1 MAWLNSVRSAFILS
15 GAMPGSRRGPII
27 WPGWTEPR
35 VVQMALKL
43 TIIDD
48 NVSQPS
54 RGGSIV
60 FGVGGGGIG
69 RAHDNDWVLPD
80 PQRYLS
86 AHHARVQFRDGTY
99 YLLDTSTNGVYINDG
114 SAPLGRR
121 NAYALRDGD
130 RLRLGHYQL
139 SVSIDTERSEAP
151 EASSI
156 FPINP
161 GPSTASSMVAR
172 GDIGVELNVRDLLR
186 PDQSPDNRMGAVDA
200 FGQSMLTEDAGLL
213 AFDGGQRTEPIE
225 QRVAVPAERSARR
238 EPRQPDRAGDSAG
251 GIDAFCRGAGIDVK
265 QLPADAAARMLQL
278 AGVLLREALL
288 GLKGLALAQ
297 REIRDQT
304 HIEVG
309 KEDPQHIGLTGLP
322 VDDLLLR
329 LMIGHDSRDLDAVQ
343 WVREMLASTRR
354 HDLAT
359 MRALHS
365 ALADFLARLD
375 PRALAQIDGRASG
388 AGTGGAE
395 SAGLAAR
402 FRSITEM
409 PAGKLPHLF
418 AEAFARAFVVAFR
431 QNNGEHSKS

>member
-1 MAWLNSVRSAFILS
+1 
-15 GAMPGSRRGPII
+15 
-27 WPGWTEPR
+27 
-35 VVQMALKL
+35 MALKL

-48 NVSQPS
+48 QRSQS
-54 RGGSIV
+54 GQGGSIV

-86 AHHARVQFRDGTY
+86 AHHARVQFRDGAY
-99 YLLDTSTNGVYINDG
+99 YLLDTSTNGVYVNDG
-114 SAPLGRR
+114 TVPIGRR
-121 NAYALRDGD
+121 NSYPLRDGD
-130 RLRLGHYQL
+130 HLRLGEYQL
-139 SVSIDTERSEAP
+139 AVSIDTERSEAP

-161 GPSTASSMVAR
+161 DPLTAEPMAAR

-186 PDQSPDNRMGAVDA
+186 PEASPGNCMGAVDV
-200 FGQSMLTEDAGLL
+200 FGQSMLTEDTGLL
-213 AFDGGQRTEPIE
+213 AFDGGQPSAPTDL
-225 QRVAVPAERSARR
+225 RVPVPVSARR
-238 EPRQPDRAGDSAG
+238 EPRMADRASENAAG
-251 GIDAFCRGAGIDVK
+251 IEAFCRGAGIDLK

-304 HIEVG
+304 HIKVG

-329 LMIGHDSRDLDAVQ
+329 LLIGHDRRDLDAVQ
-343 WVREMLASTRR
+343 WVRDMLASTRR

-359 MRALHS
+359 MRALHT
-365 ALADFLARLD
+365 ALGEFLARLD
-375 PRALAQIDGRASG
+375 PMALAQTDGSANG
-388 AGTGGAE
+388 AATGNGE
-395 SAGLAAR
+395 SSGLAAR

-409 PAGKLPHLF
+409 PTGKFPHLF
-418 AEAFARAFVVAFR
+418 TEAFARAFVTAFK
-431 QNNGEHSKS
+431 QNNGDHSKS

>member
-1 MAWLNSVRSAFILS
+1 
-15 GAMPGSRRGPII
+15 
-27 WPGWTEPR
+27 
-35 VVQMALKL
+35 MALKL

-48 NVSQPS
+48 QHTQPG

-86 AHHARVQFRDGTY
+86 AHHARVQFRDGAY
-99 YLLDTSTNGVYINDG
+99 YLLDTSTNGVYVNDG
-114 SAPLGRR
+114 TVPIGRR
-121 NAYALRDGD
+121 APYPLRDGD
-130 RLRLGHYQL
+130 RLRMGDYEL
-139 SVSIDTERSEAP
+139 SVGVDTERGEAP

-156 FPINP
+156 FPITPDPLTTN
-161 GPSTASSMVAR
+161 SMVSR
-172 GDIGVELNVRDLLR
+172 GDIGIELNVRDLLHSDESAGHR
-186 PDQSPDNRMGAVDA
+186 LGVVDA
-200 FGQSMLTEDAGLL
+200 FGQSMLTEDPVLL
-213 AFDGGQRTEPIE
+213 AFDSGR
-225 QRVAVPAERSARR
+225 APAAALRESRLADRSA
-238 EPRQPDRAGDSAG
+238 ENAAG
-251 GIDAFCRGAGIDVK
+251 IEAFCRGAGIDVK

-309 KEDPQHIGLTGLP
+309 KDDPQHIGLTGLP

-329 LMIGHDSRDLDAVQ
+329 LMIGHDRRDLDAVQ
-343 WVREMLASTRR
+343 WVRDMLASTRR

-359 MRALHS
+359 MRALHI
-365 ALADFLARLD
+365 ALSEFLARLD
-375 PRALAQIDGRASG
+375 PRALAQVDGRASG
-388 AGTGGAE
+388 ADTGGAD
-395 SAGLAAR
+395 SSGLAAR

-409 PAGKLPHLF
+409 PAGKFPHLF
-418 AEAFARAFVVAFR
+418 AEAFARAFVTAFR
-431 QNNGEHSKS
+431 QNNGEHSR

>member
-1 MAWLNSVRSAFILS
+1 
-15 GAMPGSRRGPII
+15 
-27 WPGWTEPR
+27 
-35 VVQMALKL
+35 MALKL

-48 NVSQPS
+48 QHSLPG

-60 FGVGGGGIG
+60 FGVSGGGIG

-86 AHHARVQFRDGTY
+86 AHHARVQFRDGAY
-99 YLLDTSTNGVYINDG
+99 YLLDISTNGVFVNDG
-114 SAPLGRR
+114 TVAIGRR
-121 NAYALRDGD
+121 APYPLRDGD
-130 RLRLGHYQL
+130 RLRMGDYQL
-139 SVSIDTERSEAP
+139 SVGIDAERGDAP

-161 GPSTASSMVAR
+161 DPLDPSALVAR

-186 PDQSPDNRMGAVDA
+186 PPALPDEPGSAIDD
-200 FGQSMLTEDAGLL
+200 DAGLL
-213 AFDGGQRTEPIE
+213 VIDTGQHSP
-225 QRVAVPAERSARR
+225 PAELRAPAAARR
-238 EPRQPDRAGDSAG
+238 EPRLADRSAENAAG
-251 GIDAFCRGAGIDVK
+251 IEAFCRGAGIDLK
-265 QLPADAAARMLQL
+265 QLPVDGGARMLQL

-297 REIRDQT
+297 REIREQV
-304 HIEVG
+304 HVEVG

-329 LMIGHDSRDLDAVQ
+329 LMIGHDRRDLDGVQ
-343 WVREMLASTRR
+343 WVRDMLASTRR
-354 HDLAT
+354 HDQAT

-365 ALADFLARLD
+365 ALGEFLARLD
-375 PRALAQIDGRASG
+375 PRALAQIDSRA
-388 AGTGGAE
+388 GGAAAGGNGD

-409 PAGKLPHLF
+409 PAGKFPHLF
-418 AEAFARAFVVAFR
+418 AEAFARAFVAAFKN
-431 QNNGEHSKS
+431 NNGEHSRF

>member
-1 MAWLNSVRSAFILS
+1 
-15 GAMPGSRRGPII
+15 
-27 WPGWTEPR
+27 
-35 VVQMALKL
+35 MALKL

-48 NVSQPS
+48 QRGAG

-86 AHHARVQFRDGTY
+86 AHHARVQFRDGAY
-99 YLLDTSTNGVYINDG
+99 YLLDTSTNGVYVNEG
-114 SAPLGRR
+114 TAPIGRR
-121 NAYALRDGD
+121 VPYALRDGD
-130 RLRLGHYQL
+130 RLRMGDYELT
-139 SVSIDTERSEAP
+139 VSIDTERGEAP
-151 EASSI
+151 EASAI
-156 FPINP
+156 FPIAPDPLTTN
-161 GPSTASSMVAR
+161 SMVSR
-172 GDIGVELNVRDLLR
+172 GDIGIELNVRDLLQ
-186 PDQSPDNRMGAVDA
+186 PDTAPGTRMGAVDA
-200 FGQSMLTEDAGLL
+200 FGQSMLTEDTGLL
-213 AFDGGQRTEPIE
+213 AFDNGHPAAPADP
-225 QRVAVPAERSARR
+225 RVAAAARR
-238 EPRQPDRAGDSAG
+238 EPRLADRSAENAAG
-251 GIDAFCRGAGIDVK
+251 IEAFCRGAGIDFK

-304 HIEVG
+304 HIQVG

-329 LMIGHDSRDLDAVQ
+329 LMIGHDRRDLDAVQ
-343 WVREMLASTRR
+343 WVRDMLASTRR

-359 MRALHS
+359 MRALHT
-365 ALADFLARLD
+365 ALAEFLARLD

-388 AGTGGAE
+388 AAAGTGD

-409 PAGKLPHLF
+409 PAGEFPHLF
-418 AEAFARAFVVAFR
+418 AEAFARAFVAAFK

>member
-1 MAWLNSVRSAFILS
+1 
-15 GAMPGSRRGPII
+15 
-27 WPGWTEPR
+27 
-35 VVQMALKL
+35 MALKL
-43 TIIDD
+43 TIVDD
-48 NVSQPS
+48 QRSQPG

-86 AHHARVQFRDGTY
+86 AHHARVQFRDGAY
-99 YLLDTSTNGVYINDG
+99 YLLDTSTNGVYVNEGTVPI
-114 SAPLGRR
+114 GRR
-121 NAYALRDGD
+121 APYPLRDGD
-130 RLRLGHYQL
+130 RLRMGDYEL
-139 SVSIDTERSEAP
+139 SVSIDTERGEAP

-156 FPINP
+156 FPIAPDPLTTN
-161 GPSTASSMVAR
+161 SIASR
-172 GDIGVELNVRDLLR
+172 GDIGVELNVRDLLL
-186 PDQSPDNRMGAVDA
+186 PDGSPGNRTGAVDA

-213 AFDGGQRTEPIE
+213 AFDSGQRSAPAEL
-225 QRVAVPAERSARR
+225 RVAAAARR
-238 EPRQPDRAGDSAG
+238 EPRLADRAAENAAG
-251 GIDAFCRGAGIDVK
+251 IEAFCRGAGVDVK

-297 REIRDQT
+297 REIRDHT
-304 HIEVG
+304 HIQVG

-329 LMIGHDSRDLDAVQ
+329 LMIGHDRRDLDAVQ
-343 WVREMLASTRR
+343 WVRDMLASTRR

-359 MRALHS
+359 MRALHV
-365 ALADFLARLD
+365 ALGEFLARLD

-388 AGTGGAE
+388 ADTGNGD
-395 SAGLAAR
+395 SSGLAAR

-409 PAGKLPHLF
+409 PSGKFPHLF
-418 AEAFARAFVVAFR
+418 AEAFARAFVAAYK

>member
-1 MAWLNSVRSAFILS
+1 
-15 GAMPGSRRGPII
+15 
-27 WPGWTEPR
+27 
-35 VVQMALKL
+35 MALKL

-48 NVSQPS
+48 QRGKPG

-86 AHHARVQFRDGTY
+86 AHHARVQFRDGNY

-130 RLRLGHYQL
+130 RLRLGDYQL
-139 SVSIDTERSEAP
+139 TVSIDTERVEAP

-161 GPSTASSMVAR
+161 EPPAASPMAAR

-186 PDQSPDNRMGAVDA
+186 PEASPDNRVGAVDA
-200 FGQSMLTEDAGLL
+200 FGQSMLTEDTGLL
-213 AFDGGQRTEPIE
+213 AFDGGQRTMPVE

-238 EPRQPDRAGDSAG
+238 EPRSVDRSGDNAAG
-251 GIDAFCRGAGIDVK
+251 IEAFCRGAGIDVK
-265 QLPADAAARMLQL
+265 QLPADASARMLQL

-304 HIEVG
+304 HIKVG

-329 LMIGHDSRDLDAVQ
+329 LLIGHDQRDLDAVQ
-343 WVREMLASTRR
+343 WVRDMLASTRR

-365 ALADFLARLD
+365 ALSEFLARLD
-375 PRALAQIDGRASG
+375 PRALAQVDGRASG
-388 AGTGGAE
+388 ADAGNAD
-395 SAGLAAR
+395 SSGLAAR

-409 PAGKLPHLF
+409 PAGKFPHLF
-418 AEAFARAFVVAFR
+418 AEAFSRAFVAAFKH
-431 QNNGEHSKS
+431 NNGEHSKS

>member
-1 MAWLNSVRSAFILS
+1 
-15 GAMPGSRRGPII
+15 
-27 WPGWTEPR
+27 
-35 VVQMALKL
+35 MALKL

-48 NVSQPS
+48 QRSPPG

-60 FGVGGGGIG
+60 FGVSGGGIG

-86 AHHARVQFRDGTY
+86 AHHARVQFRDGAY
-99 YLLDTSTNGVYINDG
+99 YLHDISTNGVFVNDG
-114 SAPLGRR
+114 TVAIGRR
-121 NAYALRDGD
+121 APYPLRDGD
-130 RLRLGHYQL
+130 RLRMGDYQL
-139 SVSIDTERSEAP
+139 SVGIDPERGEAP

-156 FPINP
+156 FSINSDP
-161 GPSTASSMVAR
+161 LDANSLVAR

-186 PDQSPDNRMGAVDA
+186 PPALPDEPVGAADA
-200 FGQSMLTEDAGLL
+200 VVLPTLTDDAGLL
-213 AFDGGQRTEPIE
+213 VIDTGQHAPLPELR
-225 QRVAVPAERSARR
+225 VPAMARR
-238 EPRQPDRAGDSAG
+238 EPRLAERSADNAAG
-251 GIDAFCRGAGIDVK
+251 IEAFCRGAGIDLK
-265 QLPADAAARMLQL
+265 QLPADGGARMLQL

-297 REIRDQT
+297 REIREQV
-304 HIEVG
+304 HVEVG

-329 LMIGHDSRDLDAVQ
+329 LMIGHDRRDLDGVQ
-343 WVREMLASTRR
+343 WVRDLLASTRR

-365 ALADFLARLD
+365 ALGEFLARLD
-375 PRALAQIDGRASG
+375 PRALAQIDSRA
-388 AGTGGAE
+388 GGGPSANGD

-409 PAGKLPHLF
+409 PAGKFPHLF
-418 AEAFARAFVVAFR
+418 AEAFARAFVAAFR
-431 QNNGEHSKS
+431 HNNGEHSGF

>member
-1 MAWLNSVRSAFILS
+1 
-15 GAMPGSRRGPII
+15 
-27 WPGWTEPR
+27 
-35 VVQMALKL
+35 MALKL

-48 NVSQPS
+48 QSG

-86 AHHARVQFRDGTY
+86 AHHARVQFRDGAY
-99 YLLDTSTNGVYINDG
+99 YLLDTSTNGVFVNDG
-114 SAPLGRR
+114 TVAIGRR
-121 NAYALRDGD
+121 SPYPLRDGD
-130 RLRLGHYQL
+130 RLRLGDYHL

-161 GPSTASSMVAR
+161 EPSTANSMVAR

-186 PDQSPDNRMGAVDA
+186 PESAAGDRMGAVDA
-200 FGQSMLTEDAGLL
+200 FGQSMLTEDAALL
-213 AFDGGQRTEPIE
+213 AFDGGKGPAPGEPRTLP
-225 QRVAVPAERSARR
+225 PARR
-238 EPRQPDRAGDSAG
+238 EPRPADRAAENAAG
-251 GIDAFCRGAGIDVK
+251 IEAFCRGAGIDFK
-265 QLPADAAARMLQL
+265 QLPADSSARMLQL

-304 HIEVG
+304 HIKVG

-329 LMIGHDSRDLDAVQ
+329 LLIGHDQRDLDAVQ
-343 WVREMLASTRR
+343 WVRDMLASTRR
-354 HDLAT
+354 HDIAT
-359 MRALHS
+359 MRALHT
-365 ALADFLARLD
+365 ALGEFLARLD
-375 PRALAQIDGRASG
+375 PRALAQIDGRPSG
-388 AGTGGAE
+388 AATGDGE
-395 SAGLAAR
+395 SSGLAAR

-409 PAGKLPHLF
+409 PAGKFPHLF
-418 AEAFARAFVVAFR
+418 AEAFARAFVAAFK
-431 QNNGEHSKS
+431 QNNGDFSKS

>member
-1 MAWLNSVRSAFILS
+1 
-15 GAMPGSRRGPII
+15 
-27 WPGWTEPR
+27 
-35 VVQMALKL
+35 MALKL

-48 NVSQPS
+48 QHDHPG

-86 AHHARVQFRDGTY
+86 AHHARVQFRDGAY
-99 YLLDTSTNGVYINDG
+99 YLLDTSTNGVFVNDG
-114 SAPLGRR
+114 TVPIGRR
-121 NAYALRDGD
+121 APYPLRDGD
-130 RLRLGHYQL
+130 RLRMGDYKLL
-139 SVSIDTERSEAP
+139 VSIDTERGDAP

-156 FPINP
+156 FPV
-161 GPSTASSMVAR
+161 TADPLTTNSMVSR
-172 GDIGVELNVRDLLR
+172 GDIGIELNVRDLLR
-186 PDQSPDNRMGAVDA
+186 PDASSGDRMAPIDT
-200 FGQSMLTEDAGLL
+200 FGQSMLTEDAGLV
-213 AFDGGQRTEPIE
+213 AFDGGSRAP
-225 QRVAVPAERSARR
+225 PAEPTAPGARR
-238 EPRQPDRAGDSAG
+238 EPRPADRAAENAAG
-251 GIDAFCRGAGIDVK
+251 IEAFCRGAGIDVK

-329 LMIGHDSRDLDAVQ
+329 LMIGHDRRDLDAVQ
-343 WVREMLASTRR
+343 WVRDMLASTRR

-359 MRALHS
+359 MRALHT
-365 ALADFLARLD
+365 ALGEFLARLD

-388 AGTGGAE
+388 AATGNGD
-395 SAGLAAR
+395 SSGLAAR

-409 PAGKLPHLF
+409 HAGKFPHLF
-418 AEAFARAFVVAFR
+418 AEAFARAFVTAFK

>member
-1 MAWLNSVRSAFILS
+1 
-15 GAMPGSRRGPII
+15 
-27 WPGWTEPR
+27 
-35 VVQMALKL
+35 MALKL

-48 NVSQPS
+48 ESDHPG

-86 AHHARVQFRDGTY
+86 AHHARVQFRDGAY
-99 YLLDTSTNGVYINDG
+99 YLLDSSTNGVYVNDG
-114 SAPLGRR
+114 TVPIGRR
-121 NAYALRDGD
+121 NAYPLRDGD
-130 RLRLGHYQL
+130 RLRLGDYHL
-139 SVSIDTERSEAP
+139 AVSIDTERNEAP

-156 FPINP
+156 FPISPDPLTVN
-161 GPSTASSMVAR
+161 SMVAR

-186 PDQSPDNRMGAVDA
+186 PDAAAGRGTGAVDA
-200 FGQSMLTEDAGLL
+200 IGQSMPTEDSALL
-213 AFDGGQRTEPIE
+213 AFDGG
-225 QRVAVPAERSARR
+225 RVAAPSDLRAPASARR
-238 EPRQPDRAGDSAG
+238 EPRLADRSAENAAG
-251 GIDAFCRGAGIDVK
+251 IEAFCRGAGIDVK
-265 QLPADAAARMLQL
+265 QLPADAATRMLQL

-329 LMIGHDSRDLDAVQ
+329 LMIGHDRRDLDAVQ
-343 WVREMLASTRR
+343 WVRDMLASTRR

-365 ALADFLARLD
+365 ALGEFLARLD

-388 AGTGGAE
+388 AAGGNAE
-395 SAGLAAR
+395 SSGLAAR

-409 PAGKLPHLF
+409 HAGKLPHLF
-418 AEAFARAFVVAFR
+418 AEAFARAFVAAFK
-431 QNNGEHSKS
+431 QNNGEHSRS